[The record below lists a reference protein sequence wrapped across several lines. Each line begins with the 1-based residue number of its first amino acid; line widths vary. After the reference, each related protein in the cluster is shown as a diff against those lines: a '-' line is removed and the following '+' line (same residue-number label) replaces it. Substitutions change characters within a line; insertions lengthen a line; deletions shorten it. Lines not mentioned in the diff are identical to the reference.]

1 MERSRGVHRDAA
13 SLRRSLAAAGDMAGA
28 DAARTRPRPGVPEV
42 CLATHH
48 TSSPARPSATCP
60 PHVPARH
67 VRNTRP
73 RARHVRCGPRQTT
86 RPRHVPRATH
96 PRHAPAAARRRRA
109 CPPRSIYKRSGSDFS
124 ATIFAKPMRASS
136 VYKQER
142 RLLEY
147 RANASRAR
155 GLRPSRSTHSVSMT
169 RRSSSRRGQVLHSCT
184 HLVFRFNI

>member
-1 MERSRGVHRDAA
+1 LERSRGVHRDAA

-28 DAARTRPRPGVPEV
+28 DAARTRPPGRARGLPG
-42 CLATHH
+42 H
-48 TSSPARPSATCP
+48 TPSSPARPSATCP

-73 RARHVRCGPRQTT
+73 RAQHVRCGPRQTT

-136 VYKQER
+136 VKQER